1 MIQSLLKAGYP
12 ALFIVSSE
20 PHRTETLLPCE
31 GPWKFHS
38 WDCIRGIRQTGT
50 LKIVEEALSP
60 VDGLL
65 WLNNQRDTVL
75 IAHNLHLFLDDPSVI
90 QVISN
95 SIPTWKSIGNS
106 LVAIGPQITLK
117 PELEPFFNVLSQ
129 PLPEEDELFR
139 LQVEMGNAHNI
150 KPNRKAARIAKGMT
164 LEQTETS
171 YALSLVTTGYFSSKV
186 VSETKMQMIK
196 KSGLMDFEPPIP
208 IKDIGGLEP
217 LKAYLRNRS
226 KAFTTDANLPRPKGL
241 LLLGIPG
248 VGKSICCRAAASILD
263 FPLIRLDI
271 GHLKNSL
278 VGESEHR
285 IREATKVI
293 EAFGDCVLFLD
304 EIEKAFAG
312 TRSSGLSDGGTT
324 SGMFSHFLTWMSEQ
338 QSAFIMATANSI
350 QQLPPEFLRAGRFD
364 AVFFADLPST
374 TERQDIIKIM
384 NSRHNSKI
392 PLEWAHALQ
401 GFSGAEIEQLAKD
414 SLFDG
419 LDAARDTIVPL
430 SRTMREEIESLR
442 TWAKTRARLA
452 NAPEDQPTVS
462 RTIRKD
468 SKTPVTTGNPLFN

>member
-12 ALFIVSSE
+12 ALYIESSE
-20 PHRTETLLPCE
+20 PHRTESLLPCD

-50 LKIVEEALSP
+50 LKVVEEALTP

-65 WLNNQRDTVL
+65 WLNNQRDCVL

-90 QVISN
+90 QTISN
-95 SIPTWKSIGNS
+95 AIPQWKALGNC
-106 LVAIGPQITLK
+106 LVAIGPRTILK
-117 PELEPFFNVLSQ
+117 PEIEPFFNVLNQ

-139 LQVEMGNAHNI
+139 LQVEMGQAHNI

-186 VSETKMQMIK
+186 VSETKTQMIR
-196 KSGLMDFEPPIP
+196 KSGLMDFEPLVPIG
-208 IKDIGGLEP
+208 DIGGLDP
-217 LKAYLRNRS
+217 LKGYIQNRA
-226 KAFTTDANLPRPKGL
+226 KAFGTDSKLPRPKGL

-271 GHLKNSL
+271 GHLKDSL
-278 VGESEHR
+278 VGASERR
-285 IREATKVI
+285 IREATRVI
-293 EAFGDCVLFLD
+293 DAFGDCVVFLD

-312 TRSSGLSDGGTT
+312 TRSSGQSDGGTT
-324 SGMFSHFLTWMSEQ
+324 SGMFSHFLTWMAEQ

-364 AVFFADLPST
+364 AVWFVDLPPMA
-374 TERQDIIKIM
+374 ERRDIIRIM
-384 NSRHNSKI
+384 NSRHGSQI
-392 PLEWAHALQ
+392 PIEWAHALQ

-419 LDAARDTIVPL
+419 LEAARDAIVPL

-452 NAPEDQPTVS
+452 NTPEDQPTVS

-468 SKTPVTTGNPLFN
+468 VPKKLGNPLFN